1 MEAVNDGL
9 EVASAEAESSC
20 VDVNIR
26 EAVGVGVSVA
36 TGVWVDNRVGLAVGD
51 RICPTTGSP
60 QKAAAPL
67 KEARTNAAVNHCQ
80 PASIRAC
87 RVR

>member
-1 MEAVNDGL
+1 MEAVGEGL
-9 EVASAEAESSC
+9 EVESAVAVSSC
-20 VDVNIR
+20 VAVNIR

-36 TGVWVDNRVGLAVGD
+36 MGVWVDNKMGLAVGD

-67 KEARTNAAVNHCQ
+67 KEARTSAAVNHCQ